1 MMGNR
6 LTIAMYHYVR
16 PIAKS
21 RYPGIKG
28 LEYDYFVQQIDFMRR
43 NYNFVSC
50 DDVRAALAGK
60 AELPGNAM
68 LLTFDDGYLDHYT
81 YVFPLLARYDIPGFF
96 SMPGKILAER
106 KLLDVNK
113 VHFVL
118 ASADAKD
125 LVAYIRE
132 RIDAFRSDFE
142 IPAFDELY
150 AKYAVANRFDPAE
163 VIFVKRILQTVL
175 PEPVRNTL
183 TEELFQKYIPVSEDS
198 FVNELYMTLDQVRVM
213 AKYGMEFGLHGYD
226 HCWLGNLTQEA
237 MRKDI
242 DMALAFFEGILP
254 ERGWVMCFPYGS
266 SNPDT
271 VEYVKSRGAG
281 FGFSTEVRVAKLGTD
296 DPYTLPRLDTN
307 DFPPKSE
314 RYKEIK

>member
-1 MMGNR
+1 MGNN
-6 LTIAMYHYVR
+6 LTVAMYHYVR

-21 RYPGIKG
+21 RYPEIKG

-60 AELPGNAM
+60 AELPEKAM
-68 LLTFDDGYLDHYT
+68 LLTFDDGYLDHFA
-81 YVFPLLARYDIPGFF
+81 YVFPLLARYGIPGFF

-118 ASADAKD
+118 ASADAGA

-132 RIDAFRSDFE
+132 RLDSFRKDFSF
-142 IPAFDELY
+142 PTFDELY

-163 VIFVKRILQTVL
+163 VIFVKRALQTAL
-175 PEPVRNTL
+175 PEQVRNTL
-183 TEELFQKYIPVSEDS
+183 TEELFRKYIPVSEDS
-198 FVNELYMTLDQVRVM
+198 FVNELYMTLDQVKVM
-213 AKYGMEFGLHGYD
+213 VKYRMEFGLHGYD
-226 HCWLGNLTQEA
+226 HCWLGNLTPEA

-242 DMALAFFEGILP
+242 DMALAFFDGILP
-254 ERGWVMCFPYGS
+254 KRGWVMCFPYGS
-266 SNPDT
+266 SNRDT
-271 VEYVKSRGAG
+271 IEYVKSRGAG
-281 FGFSTEVRVAKLGTD
+281 FGFSTEVRVAKPETD

-314 RYKEIK
+314 RYKDIK